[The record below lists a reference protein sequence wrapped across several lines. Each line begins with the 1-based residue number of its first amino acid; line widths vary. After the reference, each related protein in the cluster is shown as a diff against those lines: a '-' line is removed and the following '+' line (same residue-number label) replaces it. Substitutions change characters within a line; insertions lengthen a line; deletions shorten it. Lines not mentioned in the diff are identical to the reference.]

1 MLTYTPPDN
10 RTHTSDYTRPW
21 LLFLLV
27 FVWLW
32 PGVFHHDLWTP
43 GEPYLFTTIEQWQP
57 ATWAL
62 PRIFGEHNWSAS
74 PLYVWLGVVAQKLFS
89 PHIMDKY
96 EATRLVSVLF
106 TLLGLSCIGGAGRQF
121 FGRKQ
126 GRTAVLILLG
136 CPGLL
141 VPGHFINSIP
151 VLFAGAAM
159 CWYGFSLAKRRVMMA
174 SLMLGGGWV
183 ILSLSGSLFWSWLL
197 MLLSLIMACLP
208 VWRSQRFYL
217 VLLISWLWAWPLM
230 LLWPTALHQTNAA
243 AFHQWWQYHALY
255 PFGGFRSFSFDFSVG
270 YYLKNLIWFAFPA
283 WPLAIWTLSKPA
295 YRRSSWGILSILW
308 LLAILLTL
316 SMAPEQLQDLLVIC
330 LPPLAILSM
339 AQLDQLRRGASAFL
353 NWFGIM
359 TFGFLALFLW
369 LGFAAMNYGWP
380 AKLAERSLY
389 FSPYYHYNVNY
400 FPLIVACV
408 LTPLWLRAITRQHVR
423 GRQAVTNWA
432 AGVILVWSLL
442 LTLFLPWLDAAKSAR
457 PVVQQ
462 MQAALTPA
470 QQKALRAGKD
480 CIGVNHQD
488 KSIRIAW
495 QQYSWLKLQPDNP
508 SCRYQLLVRHQAEPV
523 LYGWQEVWSG
533 ARPRE
538 KHNIIGLWVKTT
550 PSTEYP

>member
-1 MLTYTPPDN
+1 MLTYTPPVT
-10 RTHTSDYTRPW
+10 RASASDYTRPW
-21 LLFLLV
+21 LLLLLV

-32 PGVFHHDLWTP
+32 PGVFHRDLWTP
-43 GEPYLFTTIEQWQP
+43 GEPYLFSTIEQWHLNS
-57 ATWAL
+57 WAL
-62 PRIFGEHNWSAS
+62 PSLFGEPNWSAS
-74 PLYVWLGVVAQKLFS
+74 PLYVWLGAAAQYAFS
-89 PHIMDKY
+89 PHIMDQY

-106 TLLGLSCIGGAGRQF
+106 MLLGFLCIGGAGRQF

-141 VPGHFINSIP
+141 VPGHFINSVS

-159 CWYGFSLAKRRVMMA
+159 CCYGFSLANRRVMMA

-197 MLLSLIMACLP
+197 MLLSLVMACVP
-208 VWRSQRFYL
+208 VWRSRRFYL

-230 LLWPTALHQTNAA
+230 LMWPLALHQTNAA
-243 AFHQWWQYHALY
+243 AFNQWWQYYALY
-255 PFGGFRSFSFDFSVG
+255 PFGGLRSIHFDFSLG

-283 WPLAIWTLSKPA
+283 WPLAIWTLTNRHHRHSA
-295 YRRSSWGILSILW
+295 WGILSLW
-308 LLAILLTL
+308 WLAFTL
-316 SMAPEQLQDLLVIC
+316 IALGAAVEQLQNLLVMC

-339 AQLDQLRRGASAFL
+339 AQLDRLRRGASAFL

-359 TFGFLALFLW
+359 AFGFLALFLW

-380 AKLAERSLY
+380 ARLAERAMY

-408 LTPLWLRAITRQHVR
+408 LTPLWLRAITRQHIR

-457 PVVQQ
+457 PVVEQ

-470 QQKALRAGKD
+470 QQQALREGKD
-480 CIGVNHQD
+480 CIGVNARET
-488 KSIRIAW
+488 SIRIAW
-495 QQYSWLKLQPDNP
+495 QQYSWLTLQPDQP
-508 SCRYQLLVRHQAEPV
+508 QCHYQLMERHPAEAAAA
-523 LYGWQEVWSG
+523 GWEEIWSG

-538 KHNIIGLWVKTT
+538 KHNIIGLWVRTT
-550 PSTEYP
+550 PSRESR